1 MNTTILVLAA
11 VAILFLVGLIGALVA
26 LARER
31 GRSAELDRNLAG
43 ALERGRLLE
52 DSRATMGE
60 FLRAQA
66 AESAQAV
73 AQQLV
78 ARADE
83 SFKAQEELAKARM
96 EAQLK
101 PVADALSK
109 FELQVQEAEK
119 ARAEQAGGLKAQI
132 EAVLRAS
139 TETQFEARKL
149 SAALRRGA
157 GVQGRWG
164 EQTLLNV
171 LEVAGLSRRFD
182 FSEQT
187 STDTE
192 EGRRRPDVTVR
203 LPGGAVFVIDAKCS
217 LNAFLEGQDAADD
230 IAREGA
236 YLRHAQSVRG
246 HMQGLSAKA
255 YWDQFD
261 TSPDFVAM
269 FVPGDGFLAAA
280 LDRLPDLMTE
290 AMDKRVLLVT
300 PTTLFALCKAVAY
313 GWRVEEQAVN
323 AGKIAEA
330 GRDLHKRIGVMTRH
344 VLKLGENLTRTV
356 NSYNDFTGSLE
367 RNVLTQARRFETLAA
382 DSGQAL
388 PSEVPTVDEHVKALS
403 KLVDV
408 DVDLDEAAA
417 LPGSEAA

>member
-408 DVDLDEAAA
+408 DLDETTA